1 MRKEEMDINDA
12 KNGSTLTGG
21 EQTEPEPVK
30 RKRGRPA
37 KSEEEKA
44 ATKARAQARKEALPR
59 RPRGA
64 QPLNQNALKEGD
76 DLRLELFLSKF
87 RRGLVEE
94 WFKLSYGRPPLGETE
109 LREAVR
115 KLVNTRLDRALYE
128 EIEQR
133 QPGRFSSTGGEVF

>member
-1 MRKEEMDINDA
+1 MNISDSENEI
-12 KNGSTLTGG
+12 TLTAG
-21 EQTEPEPVK
+21 EQAEAVK
-30 RKRGRPA
+30 RKRGRPRKTEA
-37 KSEEEKA
+37 EKA
-44 ATKARAQARKEALPR
+44 ATKARAQARKKAEALPR
-59 RPRGA
+59 RPHGA

-87 RRGLVEE
+87 RRSLVEE
-94 WFKLSYGRPPLGETE
+94 WFRLAHGRPPLGESE

-115 KLVNTRLDRALYE
+115 KLINVRLDRALYE